1 MPPTYA
7 TDPWRGTL
15 GFELRNDVGQG
26 TMRWLTV
33 GPAGQPE
40 TSILLAPPVTD
51 DSITED
57 ERGAIESLVA
67 KGVYGWIIL
76 GTDDLDGTFARV
88 RESGAEIEQEPT
100 EQPWGVRDCVFRDP
114 AGNTVRFNESR

>member
-1 MPPTYA
+1 
-7 TDPWRGTL
+7 
-15 GFELRNDVGQG
+15 
-26 TMRWLTV
+26 MRWLTV